1 MNLVIVYVQLTVN
14 SHEVE
19 MRSVED
25 TETRHW
31 WALGAIALTT
41 LMISLDSTV
50 LNVAL
55 PTLATSLHATT
66 GQLQWFSNAY
76 NLTFAAALLTAGL
89 LGDRLNRK
97 WLLVGATAVFGGAS
111 AACGLSR
118 TSAELITARAFQ
130 GVSAAFLTA
139 LSVAMVISLFGDKNR
154 ARALGIW
161 AASTAIGLPLG
172 PIVAGLILQH
182 LSWGW
187 VFMINVPVA
196 VVAVIALS
204 VFAPSVPATNRKK
217 GLDLPGILLSGVG
230 LVGLTYAVTV
240 AGEKGWGAPETVWTL
255 LGSAVALL
263 LFVLWELRLT
273 QRPGATR
280 LVQLPLFRVRNFT
293 LGSIL
298 AAVILFTWFGV
309 LFLIPQYFQEVL
321 GADTIGS
328 ALRLLPMVFAFL
340 VAGLAGDRIVK
351 AVGARATILIGMA
364 GLVIA
369 LALAAFV
376 HVSTPYWYTAI
387 WLAVF
392 GAGSGVSLPLAMDY
406 ALGVLPPEHGGVG
419 TAMSQTIRQMGGVL
433 GVAALGTVLDTV
445 YQSHVHTAG
454 LTTLQEQTVR
464 SGVTGGNAVAAQLH
478 DHALALSAQGAFL
491 SGMTLTLAISAG
503 VTLLSIVAVFFVTTP
518 KKAEVEEG
526 DLKDGT
532 GETAATVARRSRG
545 KGHAVTAVPGGCAPA
560 PDS

>member
-1 MNLVIVYVQLTVN
+1 MK
-14 SHEVE
+14 E
-19 MRSVED
+19 

-31 WALGAIALTT
+31 WALAAIALTT
-41 LMISLDSTV
+41 LMIGLDSTV

-97 WLLVGATAVFGGAS
+97 WLLVAATAVFGAAS
-111 AACGLSR
+111 AACGLS
-118 TSAELITARAFQ
+118 SSPAELITARAFQ

-139 LSVAMVISLFGDKNR
+139 LSVAMVISLFADKNR

-161 AASTAIGLPLG
+161 AASTALGLPLG

-182 LSWGW
+182 FSWGW
-187 VFMINVPVA
+187 VFMINVPIA
-196 VVAVIALS
+196 VLAVIALAI
-204 VFAPSVPATNRKK
+204 FAPSVRATNRKK
-217 GLDLPGILLSGVG
+217 GLDVPGIVLSGIG

-240 AGEKGWGAPETVWTL
+240 AGEKGWGAAETVWTL
-255 LGSAVALL
+255 VGSGVALL
-263 LFVLWELRLT
+263 LFVLWELRLAR
-273 QRPGATR
+273 RPEATR
-280 LVQLPLFRVRNFT
+280 LVQLPLFLVRNFT

-309 LFLIPQYFQEVL
+309 LFLVPQYFQEVL

-328 ALRLLPMVFAFL
+328 ALRLLPMVVAFL
-340 VAGLAGDRIVK
+340 VAGLTGDRIVK
-351 AVGARATILIGMA
+351 AIGAKVTILIGMI
-364 GLVIA
+364 GLVAA
-369 LALAAFV
+369 LGLAAYA
-376 HVSTPYWYTAI
+376 HVGTPYWYTAI

-392 GAGSGVSLPLAMDY
+392 GAASGIALPLAMDY

-433 GVAALGTVLDTV
+433 GVAALGTILNTV

-454 LTTLQEQTVR
+454 LTAPLRQTVL
-464 SGVTGGNAVAAQLH
+464 SGVAGGNTVAAQLH
-478 DHALALSAQGAFL
+478 DHALALSAQSAFT
-491 SGMTLTLAISAG
+491 SGMRLTLAISAA
-503 VTLLSIVAVFFVTTP
+503 VTLASIVAVFFVTTQ
-518 KKAEVEEG
+518 KEAEAEEG
-526 DLKDGT
+526 ETEDDAIEGT
-532 GETAATVARRSRG
+532 TMAAAARRGEGRHRNYQTRRSR
-545 KGHAVTAVPGGCAPA
+545 PGANHRTER
-560 PDS
+560 S